1 MEITWLGHA
10 CFRLKNRETTIVID
24 PFGAETGYNP
34 RSIGEADVVIV
45 SHDHPAHNNAGA
57 VAGKPRVIQGP
68 GEFEVGGVLIT
79 GVRTYHDG
87 DKGAR
92 LGKNTAYVVEM
103 DEVRVC
109 HLGDLGHVPTPDQ
122 VEALNGAEVLL
133 VPVGGTTTLDAEGAA
148 EVISLL
154 EPRIVVPMHYQTPN
168 TTAKLASLE
177 GFLQQMGL
185 HGAQPAAKLSV
196 TKTSLPLETTV
207 TVLEYRR

>member
-34 RSIGEADVVIV
+34 RAIGEADVVIV

-57 VAGKPRVIQGP
+57 VTGKPRVIQGP

-87 DKGAR
+87 SKGTK
-92 LGKNTAYVVEM
+92 LGRNTAYVVEM

-109 HLGDLGHVPTPDQ
+109 HLGDLGHIPTPDQ
-122 VEALNGAEVLL
+122 AEALNGAEVLL
-133 VPVGGTTTLDAEGAA
+133 VPVGGGTTLDAEAAA

-168 TTAKLASLE
+168 ATAKLDSLDA
-177 GFLQQMGL
+177 FCKQMGL
-185 HGAQPAAKLSV
+185 AEPQPTARLNV

-207 TVLEYRR
+207 TVLEYKR

>member
-1 MEITWLGHA
+1 LEITWLGHA
-10 CFRLKNRETTIVID
+10 CFRLKNRDATIILD
-24 PFGAETGYNP
+24 PFAAETGYNP

-45 SHDHPAHNNAGA
+45 SHDHPAHSNAAA
-57 VAGKPRVIQGP
+57 VAGRPRVIQGP

-87 DKGAR
+87 SKGAK
-92 LGKNTAYVVEM
+92 LGRNTAYVVEM

-122 VEALNGAEVLL
+122 AEALNGAEVLL
-133 VPVGGTTTLDAEGAA
+133 VPVGGNTTLDAEAAA

-154 EPRIVVPMHYQTPN
+154 EPRIVVPMHYR
-168 TTAKLASLE
+168 TASSAAHLDPLD

-185 HGAQPAAKLSV
+185 HEAQPASKLTV

-207 TVLEYRR
+207 MVLEYKR